1 MSKKSQIS
9 FPLDIPNVRVLK
21 TEMNKRGDYIITV
34 ESTKYDT
41 NYPLTW
47 SWSLDYLMSFI
58 DFRTCGMDSD
68 SPQSL

>member
-9 FPLDIPNVRVLK
+9 FPLDIPKVRVLK

-41 NYPLTW
+41 NCHGCSREIPAR
-47 SWSLDYLMSFI
+47 MVMV
-58 DFRTCGMDSD
+58 GG
-68 SPQSL
+68 